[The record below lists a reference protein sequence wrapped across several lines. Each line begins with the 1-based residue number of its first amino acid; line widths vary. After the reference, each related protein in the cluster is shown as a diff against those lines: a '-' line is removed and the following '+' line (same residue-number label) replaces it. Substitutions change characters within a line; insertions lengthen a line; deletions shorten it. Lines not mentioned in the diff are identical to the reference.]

1 MFNMLRWQTYIN
13 ICLFLYFIISGNIMN
28 LLKLLTQKDSTKEKA
43 ILKRDKIA
51 TAVIENLYSSHAISR
66 VVHNRSNLRWTSKE
80 EKELLRA
87 FENSASTFGN
97 GLKYTLL
104 SVKGRSDVLLDVASK
119 VKRSPIATQNRLRKL
134 GALKGARLV
143 QFK

>member
-1 MFNMLRWQTYIN
+1 
-13 ICLFLYFIISGNIMN
+13 MN

-43 ILKRDKIA
+43 VLKRDKIA

-80 EKELLRA
+80 EKELLSV
-87 FENSASTFGN
+87 FKTSTSSIGN
-97 GLKYTLL
+97 GLNYGLL
-104 SVKGRSDVLLDVASK
+104 SLKGRSDVLLDVASK
-119 VKRSPIATQNRLRKL
+119 VKRSPMATQNRLRKL

-143 QFK
+143 SFK

>member
-1 MFNMLRWQTYIN
+1 MLSIFYRWAYIN
-13 ICLFLYFIISGNIMN
+13 VCLFLYFIISGNIMN

-43 ILKRDKIA
+43 VLKRDKIA

-87 FENSASTFGN
+87 FENSTSTLGN
-97 GLKYTLL
+97 GLRYALL

-134 GALKGARLV
+134 GALKSARLV